1 MAVASRLPANEP
13 LGEMNTTPLI
23 DVLLVLLVVFLL
35 AIPASTHS
43 LEFDLPAPSPG
54 ATPNPVSNQIVVT
67 EGGAIL
73 WNGDAV
79 SRGELAGLLGQV
91 RALSPE
97 PQVRF
102 EPEAQASYVLSADV
116 LRQVK
121 QARLTNFGLAGNERY
136 RTFGKGGA

>member
-1 MAVASRLPANEP
+1 MAFATRVPNEP

-43 LEFDLPAPSPG
+43 LDFDLPQAGPPG
-54 ATPNPVSNQIVVT
+54 PVNPVSNSLVVT

-73 WNGDAV
+73 WNGAAV
-79 SRGELAGLLGQV
+79 SRTELAARLVQV
-91 RALSPE
+91 RTLSPE
-97 PQVRF
+97 PEVRF
-102 EPEAQASYVLSADV
+102 EPDAQAGYALSADV

-121 QARLTNFGLAGNERY
+121 QARLSNFGLAGNERY
-136 RTFGKGGA
+136 RTFGKGE